1 MKITKI
7 KIKNLF
13 GIKET
18 ELDGRSIEISGTNGT
33 GKTSVI
39 DSIRYALTNKSDR
52 DYIIRN
58 GESEGEILIEAGAD
72 LYINR
77 KKRTDK
83 ADYKSV
89 KEQGRETSNPE
100 SMLKTL
106 FTPLQLNPIEFT
118 QMGKAEQNRIILDLI
133 EFDWDLNWI
142 KEQFGEIPP
151 DVNYEQNIL
160 QVLNDIQCE
169 KGYYFQERQNIN
181 RDIRNNKALIEEIS
195 KDIPSGYNAEKW
207 ENYDLSDKYHELEN
221 IRHNNDLI
229 NRAKVFKDSYD
240 NKVRGYQAEKEIAIT
255 SNEKA
260 IASEKENL
268 MTSIEKLKGEILA
281 AEEKLKTLNI
291 KLEAKNQTI
300 EAEYE
305 AKIAKLDKDI
315 GTANDYI
322 DRDVIDTS
330 ELSDEIAYAEAM
342 KKHLNEFARMTRKQE
357 ETDMLTKKSN
367 ELTDKIEL
375 ARDLPGEI
383 LKTATLPV
391 EGLTVK
397 DGIPLIDELPVTN
410 LSEGEKLEL
419 CVDVAISKSS
429 NLQIILIDGVERLS
443 DENRDRLYKKC
454 KEKGLQFIATRTTN
468 SDELEINYL

>member
-7 KIKNLF
+7 KIRNLF

-18 ELDGRSIEISGTNGT
+18 ELDGRSIEISGKNGT

-118 QMGKAEQNRIILDLI
+118 QMSKAEQNRIILDLI
-133 EFDWDLNWI
+133 EFNWDLNWI

-160 QVLNDIQCE
+160 QVLNDIQSE

-195 KDIPSGYNAEKW
+195 KDIPSNYNAEKW
-207 ENYDLSDKYHELEN
+207 ENYNLSDKYHELEE

-229 NRAKVFKDSYD
+229 NRAKAFKDSYD

-260 IASEKENL
+260 IASEK
-268 MTSIEKLKGEILA
+268 
-281 AEEKLKTLNI
+281 LKTLNI

-305 AKIAKLDKDI
+305 AKIAKLDKDT

-342 KKHLNEFARMTRKQE
+342 KKHLNEFARMSRKQE
-357 ETDMLTKKSN
+357 ETDLLTEKSN

-375 ARDLPGEI
+375 ARNLPGEI

-397 DGIPLIDELPVTN
+397 DGIPLIDGLPVTN

>member
-7 KIKNLF
+7 KIRNLF

-18 ELDGRSIEISGTNGT
+18 ELDGRSIEISGKNGT

-58 GESEGEILIEAGAD
+58 GESE
-72 LYINR
+72 
-77 KKRTDK
+77 
-83 ADYKSV
+83 
-89 KEQGRETSNPE
+89 
-100 SMLKTL
+100 
-106 FTPLQLNPIEFT
+106 
-118 QMGKAEQNRIILDLI
+118 
-133 EFDWDLNWI
+133 
-142 KEQFGEIPP
+142 
-151 DVNYEQNIL
+151 
-160 QVLNDIQCE
+160 
-169 KGYYFQERQNIN
+169 
-181 RDIRNNKALIEEIS
+181 
-195 KDIPSGYNAEKW
+195 
-207 ENYDLSDKYHELEN
+207 
-221 IRHNNDLI
+221 
-229 NRAKVFKDSYD
+229 
-240 NKVRGYQAEKEIAIT
+240 
-255 SNEKA
+255 
-260 IASEKENL
+260 
-268 MTSIEKLKGEILA
+268 GEILA

-397 DGIPLIDELPVTN
+397 DGIPLIDGLPVTN